1 MKNRRYGKFR
11 FGDYAA
17 SWGVIALWLLFS
29 IAALVLALPRWM
41 AVLPAVFA
49 AVRLWAVLSPQRES
63 FILNRGSVTVFRGGK
78 SRTIDLP
85 PDITIVASYAD
96 ICPPLTVP
104 TPVGNRTHILK
115 DRYAVSILRETP
127 QDADAQRR
135 LTPKEVTMKA
145 ANKKRKT
152 VFIPAAGWIP
162 LTCAFFLFCI
172 GALYIV
178 TGFIPLPEEPIVL
191 DYVGS
196 ILAVLVMVPVLIF
209 GIFCA
214 VVQFALWCRPIV
226 LTENEMVQGLIFKR
240 RYAKMD
246 ITGIGIAPLYS
257 KTRVAQGYTQHG
269 VYAVTGPYDKELIHE
284 LGIAGICLASW
295 FRAFW
300 KPKTGQ
306 MPDSVCLIGHQLE
319 RCSMLKEWLGQAPE
333 E

>member
-1 MKNRRYGKFR
+1 
-11 FGDYAA
+11 
-17 SWGVIALWLLFS
+17 
-29 IAALVLALPRWM
+29 
-41 AVLPAVFA
+41 
-49 AVRLWAVLSPQRES
+49 
-63 FILNRGSVTVFRGGK
+63 
-78 SRTIDLP
+78 
-85 PDITIVASYAD
+85 
-96 ICPPLTVP
+96 
-104 TPVGNRTHILK
+104 
-115 DRYAVSILRETP
+115 
-127 QDADAQRR
+127 
-135 LTPKEVTMKA
+135 MKA

-152 VFIPAAGWIP
+152 VFIPAAGWML
-162 LTCAFFLFCI
+162 LTCALFLFCI

-178 TGFIPLPEEPIVL
+178 VTEVIPLPEEPIVL
-191 DYVGS
+191 DYVVS
-196 ILAVLVMVPVLIF
+196 IVAVLIMVPVFIF

-226 LTENEMVQGLIFKR
+226 LTENEMVQGFIFKR
-240 RYAKMD
+240 RCAKAD

-306 MPDSVCLIGHQLE
+306 MPDSVCLIGYKLE
-319 RCSMLKEWLGQAPE
+319 RYSVLKEWLGQAPE

>member
-1 MKNRRYGKFR
+1 
-11 FGDYAA
+11 
-17 SWGVIALWLLFS
+17 
-29 IAALVLALPRWM
+29 
-41 AVLPAVFA
+41 
-49 AVRLWAVLSPQRES
+49 
-63 FILNRGSVTVFRGGK
+63 
-78 SRTIDLP
+78 
-85 PDITIVASYAD
+85 
-96 ICPPLTVP
+96 
-104 TPVGNRTHILK
+104 
-115 DRYAVSILRETP
+115 
-127 QDADAQRR
+127 
-135 LTPKEVTMKA
+135 MKA

-191 DYVGS
+191 DYFASIVGAL
-196 ILAVLVMVPVLIF
+196 IMVPVLIF

-226 LTENEMVQGLIFKR
+226 LTGNEMVQGLIFKR
-240 RYAKMD
+240 RYAKTD

-269 VYAVTGPYDKELIHE
+269 VYAVTGPYDKELINE
-284 LGIAGICLASW
+284 MGIGDIWFASLVRRW
-295 FRAFW
+295 W
-300 KPKTGQ
+300 KPKKGPI
-306 MPDSVCLIGHQLE
+306 PDSVYPIGYKLE

>member
-1 MKNRRYGKFR
+1 
-11 FGDYAA
+11 
-17 SWGVIALWLLFS
+17 
-29 IAALVLALPRWM
+29 
-41 AVLPAVFA
+41 
-49 AVRLWAVLSPQRES
+49 
-63 FILNRGSVTVFRGGK
+63 
-78 SRTIDLP
+78 
-85 PDITIVASYAD
+85 
-96 ICPPLTVP
+96 
-104 TPVGNRTHILK
+104 
-115 DRYAVSILRETP
+115 
-127 QDADAQRR
+127 
-135 LTPKEVTMKA
+135 MKA

-152 VFIPAAGWIP
+152 VFIPAAGWML

-178 TGFIPLPEEPIVL
+178 VTEVIPLPEEPIVL
-191 DYVGS
+191 DYVVS
-196 ILAVLVMVPVLIF
+196 IVAVLIMMPVLIF

-240 RYAKMD
+240 RYAKTD

>member
-1 MKNRRYGKFR
+1 
-11 FGDYAA
+11 
-17 SWGVIALWLLFS
+17 
-29 IAALVLALPRWM
+29 
-41 AVLPAVFA
+41 
-49 AVRLWAVLSPQRES
+49 
-63 FILNRGSVTVFRGGK
+63 
-78 SRTIDLP
+78 
-85 PDITIVASYAD
+85 
-96 ICPPLTVP
+96 
-104 TPVGNRTHILK
+104 
-115 DRYAVSILRETP
+115 
-127 QDADAQRR
+127 
-135 LTPKEVTMKA
+135 MKA

-162 LTCAFFLFCI
+162 LTCAFFLCCI

-226 LTENEMVQGLIFKR
+226 LTENEMVQGFIFKR
-240 RYAKMD
+240 RYAKTD

-319 RCSMLKEWLGQAPE
+319 RCSVLKEWLGQAPE